1 MYHIILC
8 LILLLCCNST
18 NAAQLHIVNI
28 DELVQELDQIDDT
41 NKILFFFTSWCGHCK
56 NAISDILR
64 LPSVQYKKFFLIS
77 LDQDYKSINQMSQML
92 PEHVNIY
99 YMSSHNDVI
108 ELFTRFKIKYRNII
122 PHISVINSNNILV
135 KDNINL
141 RQINKYLK

>member
-1 MYHIILC
+1 M
-8 LILLLCCNST
+8 
-18 NAAQLHIVNI
+18 
-28 DELVQELDQIDDT
+28 
-41 NKILFFFTSWCGHCK
+41 
-56 NAISDILR
+56 R